1 MEPLVSVRDLDVSFL
16 SYRGI
21 VHALQG
27 INVDINYGET
37 VGLVG
42 ETGCGKST
50 LGLAIVRLVPHPGCR
65 FFKRCWLAEKG
76 LCDVKDPELV
86 DVGDNHWVACYKVK

>member
-1 MEPLVSVRDLDVSFL
+1 MEPLVSVKDLDVSFL

-27 INVDINYGET
+27 VNVDVNYGET

-50 LGLAIVRLVPHPGCR
+50 LGLAITRLVPHPGIIER
-65 FFKRCWLAEKG
+65 GEIYFEGEDLLKKIMRRCG
-76 LCDVKDPELV
+76 R
-86 DVGDNHWVACYKVK
+86 